1 MAKSEQG
8 AAASARVNRGQ
19 DEVMHTITSADGLET
34 FEVTQREWKETYRPQ
49 GYLRTDGVDD
59 EDETDGDNET
69 EATPV

>member
-1 MAKSEQG
+1 MAKPEKP
-8 AAASARVNRGQ
+8 AASTRANRGQ

-59 EDETDGDNET
+59 EDETENGDNET